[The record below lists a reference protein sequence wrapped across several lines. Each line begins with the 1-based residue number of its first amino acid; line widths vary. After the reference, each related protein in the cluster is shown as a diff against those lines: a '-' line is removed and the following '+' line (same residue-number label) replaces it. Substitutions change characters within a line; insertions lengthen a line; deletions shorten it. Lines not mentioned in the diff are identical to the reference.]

1 MERAA
6 MSEFTLTERLMAAY
20 QFVAQRRGDVVSLLE
35 IRLFL
40 VGPHPVGA
48 HELNPL
54 LRQLNG
60 TVVDF
65 FGDEGGQGLLTL
77 HEEDDDTTWD
87 EMDGGVDIEG
97 TLYTHMSV
105 EPRG

>member
-1 MERAA
+1 

-20 QFVAQRRGDVVSLLE
+20 QFVAQRRGEVVPLAS

-40 VGPHPVGA
+40 VGPHPVGT

-65 FGDEGGQGLLTL
+65 SGDEGGQGLLVL
-77 HEEDDDTTWD
+77 HEEDDDASWE
-87 EMDGGVDIEG
+87 EMDGGVDIDG
-97 TLYTHMSV
+97 VLYTHMSV